1 MIMWLSKP
9 LYESLPYYYAVV
21 GAIILVLSFYL
32 ENWYWQTILAGIG
45 LASVIAGLV
54 VWLRRRGYRQSRSR
68 RAMDDLSQS

>member
-1 MIMWLSKP
+1 MWLSKP

-21 GAIILVLSFYL
+21 GATILVLSFYL
-32 ENWYWQTILAGIG
+32 ENWYWPTTLAGIG

>member
-1 MIMWLSKP
+1 MWLSKP

-21 GAIILVLSFYL
+21 GSIILALSFYL
-32 ENWYWQTILAGIG
+32 DSWYWPTILAGIG

-54 VWLRRRGYRQSRSR
+54 LWLRRRGYRASRSR

>member
-1 MIMWLSKP
+1 MWLSKP

-21 GAIILVLSFYL
+21 GATILVLSFYL
-32 ENWYWQTILAGIG
+32 ENWYWPTILAGIG

>member
-1 MIMWLSKP
+1 MWLSKP

-21 GAIILVLSFYL
+21 GVIILALSFYL
-32 ENWYWQTILAGIG
+32 ENWYWPTILAGIG

-54 VWLRRRGYRQSRSR
+54 LWLRRRGYRQSRSR

>member
-1 MIMWLSKP
+1 MWLSKP

-21 GAIILVLSFYL
+21 GATILVLSFYL
-32 ENWYWQTILAGIG
+32 ENWYWPTILAGVG

>member
-1 MIMWLSKP
+1 MWLSKP

-21 GAIILVLSFYL
+21 GAIILALSFYL
-32 ENWYWQTILAGIG
+32 ENWYWPTILAGIG

-54 VWLRRRGYRQSRSR
+54 LWLRRRGYRQSRSR